1 MISEERVIWLMENL
15 TEAELKAGFNAIQTL
30 LDLELEFSAGEQED
44 IDKAIRRLKKI
55 IWRKPQEVE

>member
-30 LDLELEFSAGEQED
+30 LDLELEFSTGKQDD
-44 IDKAIRRLKKI
+44 IDEAIRRLKK
-55 IWRKPQEVE
+55 